1 MLMVVC
7 SNTLS
12 LSYLLYILINPGPLE
27 VLHINDVLSGLMPYH
42 QPHNTSSILLL
53 FKFFNNGNDHVVFP
67 KYFLTISGLLLK
79 TKDNISVFQT
89 RSQTNYDKHPGGF
102 SAWETARM
110 QNHKTPQ
117 RGEERKRSIELKN
130 T

>member
-27 VLHINDVLSGLMPYH
+27 VLHINDVLSGLRPYH

-89 RSQTNYDKHPGGF
+89 RSQTNYDKHPGVF
-102 SAWETARM
+102 QPR
-110 QNHKTPQ
+110 
-117 RGEERKRSIELKN
+117 ELH
-130 T
+130 TYAES